1 MRRDFNSRN
10 CASRRTL
17 QLGRMESIG
26 MSEASRIEY
35 WRQKAREA
43 ETDFYR
49 LSQEQKDL
57 DAQVTAL
64 VDFIAASR
72 QLDNLETHE
81 RYSWIYGV

>member
-1 MRRDFNSRN
+1 
-10 CASRRTL
+10 
-17 QLGRMESIG
+17 MESIG

-35 WRQKAREA
+35 WRNKAREA
-43 ETDFYR
+43 EADFYR

-81 RYSWIYGV
+81 RYSWIYGP

>member
-1 MRRDFNSRN
+1 
-10 CASRRTL
+10 
-17 QLGRMESIG
+17 MESIG